1 MRSALPWDCEDL
13 SPFFLLSFWYHPLS
27 PYPHLDPPFSTT
39 LQLGRKEQ
47 LGKSDFFCGLC
58 CTGATECQ
66 LGEGLPS
73 KYPPSQVNQKA
84 ETCVAPVIDRSPSL
98 LPAHTQSPG
107 NQSTSLIPSL

>member
-13 SPFFLLSFWYHPLS
+13 SPFFLLSFWYHSLS

-84 ETCVAPVIDRSPSL
+84 ETCIAPVIGRSPSL